1 MAVLI
6 RRTTQLGCEGMKV
19 LTEYSMVRISPAL
32 NSSCILLRMLIVVA
46 LLCGIAGGLQAQ
58 QGKPNF
64 DSKGKEFWVTFM
76 ESFGGG
82 GQGGGNS
89 GNPDMRLY
97 VSCDRPTTVSITY
110 QASGQKFTIN
120 LPTANVSTE
129 ININQLFGNYVELE
143 AAEQGVSDKAFNI
156 VADDDITLYGS
167 TVRPMSADAF
177 LGLPDDIL
185 TRRYIVLAYPNGYS
199 APNGQGPQGYDMPS
213 EFAVIATEDGTE
225 LRITP
230 SAELN
235 GVLNKKTFNVNLNRG
250 QVYFAQAELDGP
262 QDVSGTE
269 VLATKPIAVFAG
281 NKRTS
286 IPTAVGN
293 YRDYLVEQMP
303 PLETWGM
310 QAIVTPHFPI
320 TPQSN
325 YTAVVRVLAAFDGTT
340 WSVNGS
346 PRSPLQAAVSVEIP
360 LIDKPMLISASG
372 PIMVAQYEHSVGSG
386 GGGGFDLGD
395 PFMMLIPP
403 PEQYDTAYA
412 FQCINHSELP
422 RHYVNVVIPSSA
434 EGSLML
440 DGNPVTA
447 KFNGIPNTTF
457 RYAQIAMTPGS
468 HYIRADSAFGLY
480 VYGFGP
486 ANSYGYPGGMLFRT
500 LVTDFQAPEIAPAL
514 GCNRL
519 DGLVYD
525 SRITDTGIDS
535 LFSIA
540 DSLKN
545 VNLTID
551 PFTRGADSVYYHATL
566 IDPYQDG
573 QLAVKAIDSGGR
585 SRTQFNR
592 ISGFTLRAVG
602 MTGNQPAL
610 SDTLVVFNG
619 QLFCTT
625 FDIENYG
632 AFEKT
637 IDSISL
643 VGTGLSG
650 VTINATLPMKIAP
663 GGRQAVNVC
672 YNGKLDTACTVGLQI
687 WGGCDRREVMSIP
700 IVSRVDTSAP
710 GYSRRD
716 DPCGNGYDL
725 SFNEPYGFASGVGMV
740 MIDTLVNCTVR
751 FLPDTTRLPVAM
763 LVTHLERIDPRQDL
777 IYRIRLR
784 DVVGNEETISDTL
797 GGFTLAVTALG
808 GDTLSLWRQ
817 QDWTG
822 DSLVV
827 GTRRCDSVVI
837 GNYGMRRLRL
847 SRVWMRG
854 NGSYSIPPEQMPIE
868 LLPGETR
875 KLAVCISG
883 DRAGEEVDT
892 LVAEGSCGIDEEVL
906 MKAPVSWVY
915 GLGED
920 GCNNALRIQMF
931 AATKRTFLNY
941 PVPNP
946 VTASS
951 AYIDLGLSRDDVV
964 RLELLDLNG
973 TVVTPILRQVPL
985 KAGVSRIEFSTSDL
999 ESGAYFCRLV
1009 TAGREVYV
1017 QKLMVSH

>member
-1 MAVLI
+1 MLPVD
-6 RRTTQLGCEGMKV
+6 RQPR
-19 LTEYSMVRISPAL
+19 
-32 NSSCILLRMLIVVA
+32 SSWSRHFLYPSRFLMDLSTLLRRLSITGLVLAA
-46 LLCGIAGGLQAQ
+46 LLTVRPLQAQ
-58 QGKPNF
+58 PR
-64 DSKGKEFWVTFM
+64 DSKGREFWATFLANWGSA
-76 ESFGGG
+76 EANEFSKL
-82 GQGGGNS
+82 
-89 GNPDMRLY
+89 RIYL
-97 VSCDRPTTVSITY
+97 SCDKPTKAVITY
-110 QASGQKFTIN
+110 SLTGQQIVIPMPYPNTSVEVN
-120 LPTANVSTE
+120 LNT
-129 ININQLFGNYVELE
+129 LFGDYVELDE
-143 AAEQGVSDKAFNI
+143 LNGNRANEISRKSLHI
-156 VADDDITLYGS
+156 VAEDDITVYGAS
-167 TVRPMSADAF
+167 IRFKSADAF
-177 LGLPDDIL
+177 MGLPDDIL
-185 TRRYIVLAYPNGYS
+185 TGRYIVLAYPNGYEM
-199 APNGQGPQGYDMPS
+199 GFGTYDQPS
-213 EFAVIATEDGTE
+213 EFAIVGTEDGTTV
-225 LRITP
+225 RITSP
-230 SAELN
+230 ASVN
-235 GVLNKKTFNVNLNRG
+235 GRQNDSVFSTALDRG
-250 QVYFAQAELDGP
+250 DVFFGQARTTGP

-269 VLATKPIAVFAG
+269 ILANKPVALFG
-281 NKRTS
+281 GCKRTS
-286 IPTAVGN
+286 IPTNVGN
-293 YRDYLVEQMP
+293 YRDHIVEQMP
-303 PLETWGM
+303 PLEAWGR
-310 QAIVTPHFPI
+310 QAIVTPHFNV
-320 TPQSN
+320 TPNSPYN
-325 YTAVVRVLAAFDGTT
+325 AVVRVLAALDGTAWT
-340 WSVNGS
+340 LDGKSQ
-346 PRSPLQAAVSVEIP
+346 PPLQVAQSVEIP
-360 LIDKPMLISASG
+360 LRQTPYVISADG
-372 PIMVAQYEHSVGSG
+372 PILVAQYEHSVAVTSSGSG
-386 GGGGFDLGD
+386 EADLGD

-412 FQCINHSELP
+412 FQCINYVEFVA
-422 RHYVNVVIPSSA
+422 HYINVVIPPEA
-434 EGSLML
+434 EASLRI
-440 DGNPVTA
+440 DGDPVAATFNPI
-447 KFNGIPNTTF
+447 KGTTYE
-457 RYAQIAMTPGS
+457 YAQIELPAGS

-486 ANSYGYPGGMLFRT
+486 ATSYGYPGGMLFRT

-514 GCNRL
+514 ACNRL
-519 DGLVYD
+519 DGIVYD
-525 SRITDTGIDS
+525 SRITDSGVDS
-535 LFSIA
+535 LFAIS
-540 DSLKN
+540 DSLRN

-551 PFTRGADSVYYHATL
+551 PFIPGADSAYYHATL

-585 SRTQFNR
+585 SRTQFNK

-602 MTGNQPAL
+602 MTSNQPAL

-625 FDIENYG
+625 FDVENYG
-632 AFEKT
+632 GFEKT
-637 IDSISL
+637 IDSITL
-643 VGTGLSG
+643 VGSGLQG
-650 VTINATLPMKIAP
+650 VTVTTAMPMKIAP

-931 AATKRTFLNY
+931 AATKRTFLDF

-946 VTASS
+946 VSGSS
-951 AYIDLGLSRDDVV
+951 AYITVGMKNSGPVAIDLVDMQGNVAITLLRGV
-964 RLELLDLNG
+964 EL
-973 TVVTPILRQVPL
+973 Q
-985 KAGVSRIEFSTSDL
+985 AGISRIDFDVSTI
-999 ESGAYFCRLV
+999 ESGAYYVRMITIERDILV
-1009 TAGREVYV
+1009 S
-1017 QKLMVSH
+1017 KMVVRH